1 MAKEIYHLEQD
12 LATIETKTADL
23 AAEICDAY
31 EIYLQLLAEFLAKY
45 LIFAGYQIC
54 TKFYAENFLSL
65 SLTQRQNLQ
74 QSLRQISAQGDRNLQ
89 HLIAQLQSGLES
101 SRSDQ
106 VDNLPSSED
115 ISESI
120 PELPEGKSF
129 DNPEYLLQ
137 VLSKLEQAMVKILQ
151 GMSNN
156 ANLLLQ
162 EANVLS
168 AQLPAK
174 VLEAATQ
181 VEGSNSSVSGT
192 MNLINVLVEIEQE
205 ESDQN
210 SDLTKITA
218 IYLRLGEIE
227 FAESSLSIQRSQIRD
242 LVASL
247 KNLAQQ
253 YRKSKKQLTLA
264 QAEAAWRASWF
275 ED

>member
-23 AAEICDAY
+23 AADICDAY
-31 EIYLQLLAEFLAKY
+31 EMYLQLLAEFLAKY

-54 TKFYAENFLSL
+54 TKFYAEDFLSL

-74 QSLRQISAQGDRNLQ
+74 QSLRQISDQGNKNLQ

-101 SRSDQ
+101 TKPEK
-106 VDNLPSSED
+106 VDDLSSGEE

-129 DNPEYLLQ
+129 NNPEYLLQ

-205 ESDQN
+205 ESEEN